1 MSFSGK
7 YIGQVF
13 SLKKLLVS
21 EYVFKLVC
29 FNGSCSKSGVNVFL
43 ENL

>member
-1 MSFSGK
+1 MSFSRK

-21 EYVFKLVC
+21 EHVFKLVC
-29 FNGSCSKSGVNVFL
+29 FNGSLANQG
-43 ENL
+43 

>member
-21 EYVFKLVC
+21 EYVFEIGL
-29 FNGSCSKSGVNVFL
+29 FQWEL
-43 ENL
+43 